1 MLNEIHF
8 FDRLNKATKERMD
21 IFKKEFKKGLYFR
34 DIEEFDNIFINE
46 KDINSTLPLTLI
58 FHYIFN
64 PKTIIR
70 KFPHW
75 KSFFE
80 TIFTMR
86 GDYNLVLLYDKLDI
100 DKIPKYFNDFD
111 YVNDLF
117 NNYNKIDLDLFLK
130 GIETWSKTFKFQLNF
145 VHPIKKLMI
154 GPDKITT
161 RDVVVIYFI
170 SPTDL
175 IVDYHSFCSDFPFSE
190 TFTSSSQYRFH
201 CDIKFNKHLGRF
213 SFKTSA
219 IVYNK
224 VTLLRPFSLED
235 ILKTEANKNNKNEL
249 QINLIPII
257 QLIH

>member
-100 DKIPKYFNDFD
+100 DRFIP
-111 YVNDLF
+111 
-117 NNYNKIDLDLFLK
+117 
-130 GIETWSKTFKFQLNF
+130 
-145 VHPIKKLMI
+145 
-154 GPDKITT
+154 
-161 RDVVVIYFI
+161 
-170 SPTDL
+170 
-175 IVDYHSFCSDFPFSE
+175 
-190 TFTSSSQYRFH
+190 
-201 CDIKFNKHLGRF
+201 
-213 SFKTSA
+213 
-219 IVYNK
+219 
-224 VTLLRPFSLED
+224 
-235 ILKTEANKNNKNEL
+235 
-249 QINLIPII
+249 
-257 QLIH
+257 